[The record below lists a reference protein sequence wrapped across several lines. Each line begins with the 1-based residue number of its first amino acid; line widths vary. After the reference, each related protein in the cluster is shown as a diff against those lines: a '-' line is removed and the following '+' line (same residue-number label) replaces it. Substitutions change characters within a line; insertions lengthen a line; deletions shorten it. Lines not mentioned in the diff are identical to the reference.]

1 MAANPGRIDRAL
13 KAERE
18 SGDIEFKQRF
28 NPSQARDWVELV
40 KHFIAI
46 ANSGGGVIVFGVDDH
61 GVPVRDPVEVLALD
75 PAEITK
81 KIHKYTEEHFASFEI
96 CKAEKDGKC
105 VAVIAID
112 PADVPIMFGKPG
124 TYADGAG
131 QKTAFGQG
139 TVYFRHGAQSAP
151 GATAD
156 LRDSIDRI
164 RREWGRDLR
173 RVIDAPLGSVVEV
186 RSPGV
191 GLEETSHAEAIRLT
205 DDPDAAPYRIVN
217 PDQTHPYRTKEI
229 VGKIND
235 SLPAGV
241 RVNTYDITAIREVH
255 RLDGRYE
262 MVHTPRYGPRQFSP
276 LFASWVVGQIAED
289 SRFLRRSRHHYRA
302 LRRARRMV

>member
-1 MAANPGRIDRAL
+1 MAPNANRIDRAL
-13 KAERE
+13 KADRE
-18 SGDIEFKQRF
+18 SGDVEFKERF
-28 NPSQARDWVELV
+28 DPRQPRDSVELV
-40 KHFIAI
+40 KHMVAI
-46 ANSGGGVIVFGVDDH
+46 ANSGGGAIVFGVDDY
-61 GVPVRDPVEVLALD
+61 GAPVRDPVEVLALD

-81 KIHKYTEEHFASFEI
+81 KIHKYTEEHFSSFEI
-96 CKAEKDGKC
+96 CKAEKDGRS
-105 VAVIAID
+105 VAVIGID
-112 PADVPIMFGKPG
+112 PADVPMVFAKPG

-156 LRDSIDRI
+156 LRESIDRI

-191 GLEETSHAEAIRLT
+191 DVEETSSATPIRLT

-235 SLPAGV
+235 SLPAGA
-241 RVNTYDITAIREVH
+241 RVNVYDVMAIREVYG
-255 RLDGRYE
+255 LNGRYD
-262 MVHTPRYGPRQFSP
+262 MVHAPRYGPRQFSP
-276 LFASWVVGQIAED
+276 LFASWVAAHVAED
-289 SRFLRRSRHHYRA
+289 PRFLRTSRQRYRTLRRSR
-302 LRRARRMV
+302 RMA